1 MKFYFADLNEMEIK
15 NPQIVIHNPFPV
27 EHSPT
32 W

>member
-1 MKFYFADLNEMEIK
+1 LNEMEIK